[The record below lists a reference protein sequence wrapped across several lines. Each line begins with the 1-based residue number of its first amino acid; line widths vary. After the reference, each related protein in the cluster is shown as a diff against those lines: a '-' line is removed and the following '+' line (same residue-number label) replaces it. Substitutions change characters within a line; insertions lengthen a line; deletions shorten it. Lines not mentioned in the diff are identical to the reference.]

1 MGSSSSSS
9 DSKRVFD
16 FRPGATG
23 RGDVRSAV
31 GLESLRF
38 FAALRTGISSTSLLE
53 RVTISRRGAD
63 VEGRFFGTG
72 GIRTSTVGRIF
83 AFRSFEEVGASVP
96 VLGDPSVDGCSVSA
110 AGFGGRTR
118 GRGRGRFFGLSGYSE
133 EPDVRVSTISDRIGC
148 AIEGVVTDEMREV
161 GGCGGAVKS
170 EMDETFS
177 LD

>member
-1 MGSSSSSS
+1 MDLSNGSY
-9 DSKRVFD
+9 
-16 FRPGATG
+16 TH
-23 RGDVRSAV
+23 RSCENV
-31 GLESLRF
+31 P
-38 FAALRTGISSTSLLE
+38 GISSTSLLE

-83 AFRSFEEVGASVP
+83 AFRSFEEVGASAP